1 MNPLLFLPVMI
12 VSFATSLGMTPLA
25 RAIAL
30 RIGVVDKPNQ
40 RKIHQDH
47 KPLMGGLAV
56 VVAVS
61 LSLLLFSTDSSLR
74 EILLILLGVVLLAV
88 TGLLDD
94 RFDLSAKLRLGV
106 QVLAACILILAGIRI
121 QLINFPLINEIITI
135 VWVVALCNAVNFLDN
150 MDGLSSGLTAI
161 AATFFMLIGLTEGL
175 PLVSMLAGALMG
187 ATLGFWIYN
196 FNPSSIFIGD
206 MGTLVMGYILATLG
220 IKLEFGSQPL
230 SITWMVPLFVL
241 ALPIFDIVLVVFTR
255 ISEGRSPGQAG
266 KDHTSHRLMSLGL
279 SQRKTT
285 IILYLFC
292 ILNGVIAFFISTIPA
307 NNALLLGMIGLASL
321 AVLFVVMIGLRKRYQ
336 LSTQ

>member
-74 EILLILLGVVLLAV
+74 EILLILLGVVLLAI

>member
-1 MNPLLFLPVMI
+1 MI